1 MLAVMEDAP
10 ARVSTCWNG
19 LAAIRADPLL
29 PPALRSPVYAAS
41 AHGNASA
48 LAFRASRSD
57 ECFSSECF
65 LLPYDL
71 AHARGTGM
79 QGHNGP
85 GADVFVNPRVIVGYE
100 WKQFVWWKYVTRHW
114 AVRWWIMRMERGAEM
129 PFARM
134 IVGQDHLVWRWAG
147 GDCFPVC
154 APARL
159 SRMYCAHTCCSGD
172 DIVLVGR
179 LRGAPS
185 LSLSE
190 LSRVFV
196 CTCLV
201 ISHAS
206 KNSLIRIQFGT
217 PSETVPHTAFTL
229 PVLAS

>member
-1 MLAVMEDAP
+1 VIRDRLGGLVSSLWPYLLEETSMLAVMEDAP
-10 ARVSTCWNG
+10 AR
-19 LAAIRADPLL
+19 
-29 PPALRSPVYAAS
+29 ALRSPVYAAS

-71 AHARGTGM
+71 AHARGRGS
-79 QGHNGP
+79 QSLDAP

-134 IVGQDHLVWRWAG
+134 IVGHHDRVWRWAG

-154 APARL
+154 AFAHL
-159 SRMYCAHTCCSGD
+159 SWTYYAQTLCSGD
-172 DIVLVGR
+172 DTVLVGGLR
-179 LRGAPS
+179 EAPKAQFPSQPCVTWSTGFLRG
-185 LSLSE
+185 
-190 LSRVFV
+190 
-196 CTCLV
+196 
-201 ISHAS
+201 
-206 KNSLIRIQFGT
+206 G
-217 PSETVPHTAFTL
+217 
-229 PVLAS
+229 PVLPRDFVH